1 MHTKRRSPPWAWTFV
16 LVVGIFLS
24 APASALGDAEVTYTF
39 KAPSL
44 SGAADTTDR
53 SGAAGEGGV
62 TPSGDFVAIEMPG
75 THKFA
80 DRPGVPLLPVK
91 TAKILIPFGEDVHR
105 VRVIPGQAVVL
116 PGAHNIE
123 YSRPPSHSAA
133 GEDAAEDGPDPSIYG
148 SGDPFP
154 GALFRVVST
163 QMKRGARILIVN
175 LFPVQYR
182 PASGEVSYYEDLR
195 VIVETTRTEQPAG
208 EESSGPGDLT
218 PAARTVDNPSE
229 LRTYPGME
237 VGDDGSL
244 MMMRTAEPPYIYVI
258 ITNSTLESSFQV
270 LAAHKISRGVSAT
283 VVTTTWIYANY
294 DGTRPDGGTDNQ
306 TRIRNFIIDA
316 YNNWETEYVL
326 LGGDDEIIPH
336 RGCYGYVS
344 TLPSPTTD
352 DDIPTDLYYACLDGT
367 WDNDADGIYG
377 ESNDGIGG
385 SEIDLMSEVYVGRA
399 AVDTTTEADNFVSK
413 TIDYE
418 QGTPPESGLM
428 TGTQLYHAP
437 LTWGGDHK
445 DEIAAY
451 FPSEWDITTLYE
463 RDGTCSSTTVVNA
476 LNSNDHSI
484 LNSAGHGNNG
494 GFSNINR
501 SHVDGLTNTSYP
513 FVYTWA
519 CYTAS
524 FDNRTSS
531 GSYESDDCIAEH
543 FVENAT
549 GAFAYVGNSR
559 YGWYSRGSTGGTSQ
573 QFDTAFFDAFFNEGI
588 TNLGKT
594 LVDSKEDLI
603 GSVGATGSYRWVYFC
618 LNLLG
623 DPETSLQG
631 GVAPKAS
638 ILFFTTHSG
647 GRPSEVERLK
657 SLGYAVTESFDAAD
671 LTLVNLRNYDIL
683 MIYFTASADYST
695 QNTEIRNWVRDE
707 RGGLIV
713 VQPGAVGSVSVF
725 SAGFEVSVSSLSV
738 PLTYAA
744 CMTNNLHP
752 ITYGLADADL
762 SGNFDQVEDTDIGS
776 DWDILARDCDDTSQ
790 VVLLAG
796 AYGSGRLVFNTHNFA
811 EYSSD
816 AGSDQY
822 LEQMLEWAL
831 TGNRTTVLVAAAD
844 DADDAVNLLD
854 RYPDLGPVHYFDART
869 GTPSLDL
876 MHDYDVVM
884 TWTNYTYSDAVAM
897 GNALADYVDGG
908 GKVLLNMFSMGTHTW
923 RLQGRFMDEQYSPI
937 NGGHIDY
944 SDADL
949 GSYDPTHP
957 LMQGVREGSDYYRL
971 QETFLTPGS
980 RWVARWSDGELLA
993 AVKECGRVAAITS
1006 YPGINED
1013 WEGDMMT
1020 LIHNAVQWLTG
1031 KVSVLTAAADST
1043 GNCNNILGMLKSHPG
1058 LGPILDYDAQYGT
1071 PGLGLLDSFPVVMT
1085 WSNYTYND
1093 AVAMGDVLADY
1104 VDGGGKA
1111 LATMFSI
1118 GTHGWAIEGRFADQD
1133 YGPITGGNILYSTFS
1148 LGTYDPDHP
1157 IMNGVSTASAH
1168 YRLDGTSL
1176 TADATEVARWADGE
1190 LFVGVKNDRSTAAVT
1205 AFPAHTWTGD
1215 LDNVIWN
1222 SINWLGAS
1230 RPVIEAVEFD
1240 SCISELCRASIY
1252 VHACDPGGGTL
1263 SFAWQALDEG
1273 GIVGSGPSV
1282 TFDPPNAPPHADP
1295 ARVKVTVTSS
1305 ATGLSASSILNFAV
1319 KLGGDANGSGRV
1331 DILDKRIV
1339 RDAYGSTPFSPHWD
1353 PRADVNCSGRVDI
1366 LDKRVVRDQ
1375 YGWVGLPCRPP
1386 FCEDFNDGVADSWA
1400 TDGSGLWS
1408 VEEVEPGE
1416 GVYVM
1421 EGTGGAS
1428 WRYSTYSR
1436 TYKDFTYESDVTRT
1450 TGNDNA
1456 YNGIIF
1462 RSDGTR
1468 QNCYQFG
1475 TDLDLGWF
1483 WFGKYIGGVL
1493 TFISSG
1499 WEPSPAINRGLGAWN
1514 RLKAVC
1520 RGPNITVYI
1529 NDVLVGSFVDS
1540 SHSQGRVG
1548 VACYDSQSDD
1558 VVQWD
1563 NACVGLDSAVY
1574 EPGTTSAPAPAQDPG
1589 DPGMTPEN
1597 PETEAVE
1604 TPDREPP
1611 EPLPVSD
1618 RPPAV
1623 GVH

>member
-1 MHTKRRSPPWAWTFV
+1 
-16 LVVGIFLS
+16 
-24 APASALGDAEVTYTF
+24 
-39 KAPSL
+39 
-44 SGAADTTDR
+44 
-53 SGAAGEGGV
+53 
-62 TPSGDFVAIEMPG
+62 
-75 THKFA
+75 
-80 DRPGVPLLPVK
+80 
-91 TAKILIPFGEDVHR
+91 
-105 VRVIPGQAVVL
+105 
-116 PGAHNIE
+116 
-123 YSRPPSHSAA
+123 
-133 GEDAAEDGPDPSIYG
+133 
-148 SGDPFP
+148 
-154 GALFRVVST
+154 
-163 QMKRGARILIVN
+163 MKRGARILIVN

-182 PASGEVSYYEDLR
+182 PASGEVSYYKNLR
-195 VIVETTRTEQPAG
+195 VIVETTRTEQQAG

-218 PAARTVDNPSE
+218 PVARTVDNPSE
-229 LRTYPGME
+229 LKTYPGME
-237 VGDDGSL
+237 VTDDGSIR
-244 MMMRTAEPPYIYVI
+244 MMSTAEPPYTYVI
-258 ITNSTLESSFQV
+258 ITSDALESSFGV
-270 LAAHKISRGVSAT
+270 LAAHKISRGISAT
-283 VVTTTWIYANY
+283 VVTTTWVYANY
-294 DGTRPDGGTDNQ
+294 SGTRPAGGTDNQ

-316 YNNWETEYVL
+316 YNNWGTEYVL

-344 TLPSPTTD
+344 TYPSPTTD

-377 ESNDGIGG
+377 ESNDGSGG

-399 AVDTTTEADNFVSK
+399 TVDTTTEADHFVSK
-413 TIDYE
+413 TMAYE

-451 FPSEWDITTLYE
+451 FPTGWGITTLYE

-494 GFSNINR
+494 GFSNIDR
-501 SHVDGLTNTSYP
+501 ADVDGLTNTSYP

-531 GSYESDDCIAEH
+531 GSYETDDCIAEH

-573 QFDTAFFDAFFNEGI
+573 QFDKTFFDTFFNDGI
-588 TNLGKT
+588 DNLGRT
-594 LVDSKEDLI
+594 LVDSKEDLV
-603 GSVGATGSYRWVYFC
+603 GSVGTTGSYRWVYFC

-638 ILFFTTHSG
+638 ILFFSNYSNTSN
-647 GRPSEVERLK
+647 EVERLQ
-657 SLGYAVTESFDAAD
+657 SLGYAVTESSNAAD

-683 MIYFTASADYST
+683 MIYIAEPSYYST
-695 QNTEIRNWVRDE
+695 QNTEIRNWVREE

-713 VQPGAVGSVSVF
+713 VQPNATGSVSVF
-725 SAGFEVSVSSLSV
+725 PAGFEVSISSIYL
-738 PLTYAA
+738 PATYAA
-744 CMTNNLHP
+744 CIANDLHP
-752 ITYGLADADL
+752 ITHGLADADL
-762 SGNFDQVEDTDIGS
+762 SGNFDQVEDTAIGS

-796 AYGSGRLVFNTHNFA
+796 VYGTGRLVFNTHNFNPGSYDPGSN
-811 EYSSD
+811 EYW
-816 AGSDQY
+816 
-822 LEQMLEWAL
+822 EQMLEWAL
-831 TGNRTTVLVAAAD
+831 TGNRTSVLVAAAD
-844 DADDAVNLLD
+844 DVGDAVNLLKN
-854 RYPDLGPVHYFDART
+854 YPDLGPVHYFDARA
-869 GTPSLDL
+869 GTPSLAL
-876 MHDYDVVM
+876 MHYYDVVM
-884 TWTNYTYSDAVAM
+884 TWTNYEYSNAVEM
-897 GNALADYVDGG
+897 GNVLAEYVDGG

-937 NGGHIDY
+937 SGGAIDY

-957 LMQGVREGSDYYRL
+957 LMQGVREVSDYYRL
-971 QETFLTPGS
+971 QETYLTPGA

-993 AVKECGRVAAITS
+993 AVKDCGRVAAITG

-1020 LIHNAVQWLTG
+1020 LIHNTIQWLTG
-1031 KVSVLTAAADST
+1031 KVSVLAAASDMT
-1043 GNCNNILGMLKSHPG
+1043 GNYNNILGMLKGNPG
-1058 LGPILDYDAQYGT
+1058 LGPILDYSVRYGT
-1071 PGLGLLDSFPVVMT
+1071 PGRGLLESFPVVMT
-1085 WSNYTYND
+1085 WTNYPYND
-1093 AVAMGDVLADY
+1093 PVAMGDILADY

-1111 LATMFSI
+1111 LTTMFSM
-1118 GTHGWAIEGRFADQD
+1118 GTHGYAMEGRFVDQD
-1133 YGPITGGNILYSTFS
+1133 YGPITGSDTLYSTSS
-1148 LGTYDPDHP
+1148 LGSYDPDHP
-1157 IMNGVSTASAH
+1157 VMNGVSAASSS
-1168 YRLDGTSL
+1168 YRLADTSL

-1205 AFPAHTWTGD
+1205 AFPGHSWTGD

-1230 RPVIEAVEFD
+1230 RPVIEGIEFD
-1240 SCISELCRASIY
+1240 SCISELCTSNILVY
-1252 VHACDPGGGTL
+1252 ACDPAGGTL
-1263 SFAWQALDEG
+1263 SYTWQALDEG
-1273 GIVGSGPSV
+1273 WILGSGPNV
-1282 TFDPPNAPPHADP
+1282 AFDPPNAPSHDYP

-1305 ATGLSASSILNFAV
+1305 ATGLSASSILNITV

-1339 RDAYGSTPFSPHWD
+1339 RDAYGATPTSPNWD

-1375 YGWVGLPCRPP
+1375 YGMTGWACVPP
-1386 FCEDFNDGVADSWA
+1386 FCEDFNDGVANSWV

-1408 VEEVEPGE
+1408 VLEVEPGE
-1416 GVYVM
+1416 SVYVM
-1421 EGTGGAS
+1421 EGNGGS
-1428 WRYSTYSR
+1428 TWRYSTYSR
-1436 TYKDFTYESDVTRT
+1436 VYKDFTYETDVTRT
-1450 TGNDNA
+1450 AGYDNA
-1456 YNGIIF
+1456 FNGIIF
-1462 RSDGTR
+1462 RSDGTL

-1475 TDLDLGWF
+1475 ADLDLGWY
-1483 WFGKYIGGVL
+1483 WFGKYVGGVFTWL
-1493 TFISSG
+1493 TS
-1499 WEPSPAINRGLGAWN
+1499 WRDSPAINLGLGAWN

-1520 RGPNITVYI
+1520 SGPNISLYI
-1529 NDVLVGSFVDS
+1529 NDVLVGSYFDT
-1540 SHSQGRVG
+1540 SHTEGRVG
-1548 VACYDSQSDD
+1548 VVCWDEQSDD
-1558 VVQWD
+1558 VVHWD
-1563 NACVGLDSAVY
+1563 NVCVSLDSAVY
-1574 EPGTTSAPAPAQDPG
+1574 EPGTTSAPAPAEEPG
-1589 DPGMTPEN
+1589 DPRMTPEN
-1597 PETEAVE
+1597 IEAETFES
-1604 TPDREPP
+1604 PDREPP

-1618 RPPAV
+1618 RPPAA
-1623 GVH
+1623 GGN

>member
-1 MHTKRRSPPWAWTFV
+1 MHTKRRSHPWAWTFV
-16 LVVGIFLS
+16 LVVGIFLL
-24 APASALGDAEVTYTF
+24 APTQAMGDTEVTYSF
-39 KAPSL
+39 KAPAL
-44 SGAADTTDR
+44 SGAQETTGRSRAADD
-53 SGAAGEGGV
+53 GPVHAAGE
-62 TPSGDFVAIEMPG
+62 FVSIDMPE
-75 THKFA
+75 TLKFA

-91 TAKILIPFGEDVHR
+91 TAKILIPFGENVGR
-105 VRVIPGQAVVL
+105 VRVIPGKAVVL

-133 GEDAAEDGPDPSIYG
+133 GEEVAEEGPDPSVYG
-148 SGDPFP
+148 SINPFP
-154 GALFRVVST
+154 GTLFKVVST

-182 PASGEVSYYEDLR
+182 PSSGEVSYYENLR

-208 EESSGPGDLT
+208 EESSGQGDLT
-218 PAARTVDNPSE
+218 PVAGTVDNPSE
-229 LRTYPGME
+229 LKTYPGME
-237 VGDDGSL
+237 VADDGSL
-244 MMMRTAEPPYIYVI
+244 MMMRTAEPPYTYVI
-258 ITNSTLESSFQV
+258 ITNSSLESSFEV
-270 LAAHKISRGVSAT
+270 LAAHKNSRGISAT
-283 VVTTTWIYANY
+283 VVTTTWVYENY
-294 DGTRPDGGTDNQ
+294 SGTRPDGGTDNQ

-316 YNNWETEYVL
+316 YNNWGTEYVL
-326 LGGDDEIIPH
+326 LGGDDEVIPH

-344 TLPSPTTD
+344 TFPSPTTD
-352 DDIPTDLYYACLDGT
+352 NDIPTDLYYACLDGT

-377 ESNDGIGG
+377 ESNDGAGG

-399 AVDTTTEADNFVSK
+399 TVDNTTEADNFIFK
-413 TIDYE
+413 TMAYE
-418 QGTPPESGLM
+418 QGTPSQSGLM
-428 TGTQLYHAP
+428 TGTQLYHSP

-451 FPSEWDITTLYE
+451 FSSGWDITTLYE

-501 SHVDGLTNTSYP
+501 THVDGLTNTSYP

-573 QFDTAFFDAFFNEGI
+573 QFDKTFFDSFFNEGI

-603 GSVGATGSYRWVYFC
+603 GSVGSTGAYRWVYFC

-638 ILFFTTHSG
+638 ILFFSSFS
-647 GRPSEVERLK
+647 RPSEVARLQ
-657 SLGYAVTESFDAAD
+657 SLGYAVTESSAPAD

-683 MIYFTASADYST
+683 MIYLTASADYST
-695 QNTEIRNWVRDE
+695 QNTEIRNWVREE

-713 VQPGAVGSVSVF
+713 VQPDETGSVSVF
-725 SAGFEVSVSSLSV
+725 PAGFEVSVGSIYLPSTS
-738 PLTYAA
+738 AA
-744 CMTNNLHP
+744 CITNDLHP
-752 ITYGLADADL
+752 ITYGLVDADM
-762 SGNFDQVEDTDIGS
+762 SGNFDQVEDTDIGPS
-776 DWDILARDCDDTSQ
+776 WDILARDCDDTSQ

-796 AYGSGRLVFNTHNFA
+796 VYGSGRLVFNTHNFSR
-811 EYSSD
+811 YSMDS
-816 AGSDQY
+816 GSDQF
-822 LEQMLEWAL
+822 LEQMIEWAL
-831 TGNRTTVLVAAAD
+831 TGNRTSVLVAAAD
-844 DADDAVNLLD
+844 DVGDAVNLLKS
-854 RYPDLGPVHYFDART
+854 YPDLGPVYYFDART

-876 MHDYDVVM
+876 MHYYDVVM

-897 GNALADYVDGG
+897 GDALADYVDTG

-923 RLQGRFMDEQYSPI
+923 RLQGRFMGEQYSPI
-937 NGGHIDY
+937 NGGAIDY

-957 LMQGVREGSDYYRL
+957 LMQGVGEVSDYYRL
-971 QETFLTPGS
+971 QDTYLTPGS

-1006 YPGINED
+1006 YPGINEN

-1020 LIHNAVQWLTG
+1020 LMHNAVQWLTG
-1031 KVSVLTAAADST
+1031 KVSVLTATADSAT
-1043 GNCNNILGMLKSHPG
+1043 NCNSILGMLKQDPG
-1058 LGPILDYDAQYGT
+1058 LGPILQYDAQYGT
-1071 PGLGLLDSFPVVMT
+1071 PGLGLLESFPVVMT
-1085 WSNYTYND
+1085 WTNYHYND
-1093 AVAMGDVLADY
+1093 PVAMGDVLADY

-1111 LATMFSI
+1111 LTTMFAL
-1118 GTHGWAIEGRFADQD
+1118 GTHGWAMEGRFADQD
-1133 YGPITGGNILYSTFS
+1133 YGPIEGEAIIYSPSS

-1157 IMNGVSTASAH
+1157 IMNGVSTASAG
-1168 YRLDGTSL
+1168 YRLADTSL

-1190 LFVGVKNDRSTAAVT
+1190 LFVGVKNDRSTAAVAAYP
-1205 AFPAHTWTGD
+1205 AFSWTGD

-1240 SCISELCRASIY
+1240 SCISELCRSNIH
-1252 VHACDPGGGTL
+1252 VHACDPAGGTL
-1263 SFAWQALDEG
+1263 SYVWQALDEG
-1273 GIVGSGPSV
+1273 VISGSGPSV
-1282 TFDPPNAPPHADP
+1282 AFDPPNAPPHAYP

-1305 ATGLSASSILNFAV
+1305 ATGLSASSILNITV

-1339 RDAYGSTPFSPHWD
+1339 RDAYGSTPFTPNWD

-1386 FCEDFNDGVADSWA
+1386 FCEDFNDGVANSWV

-1408 VEEVEPGE
+1408 VQEVEPGE

-1421 EGTGGAS
+1421 EGNGGS
-1428 WRYSTYSR
+1428 TWRYSTYSR
-1436 TYKDFTYESDVTRT
+1436 VYKDFTYEADVTRT
-1450 TGNDNA
+1450 VGNDNA
-1456 YNGIIF
+1456 FNGIIF
-1462 RSDGTR
+1462 RSDGTQ

-1483 WFGKYIGGVL
+1483 WFGKYVGGVF
-1493 TFISSG
+1493 TWITSWSD
-1499 WEPSPAINRGLGAWN
+1499 SPAINRGLGTWN

-1520 RGPNITVYI
+1520 SGPNISVYI
-1529 NDVLVGSFVDS
+1529 NDVLVGSFVDT
-1540 SHSQGRVG
+1540 SHSEGRVG
-1548 VACYDSQSDD
+1548 VICADFSGD

-1563 NACVGLDSAVY
+1563 NACVSLDSAVY
-1574 EPGTTSAPAPAQDPG
+1574 EPGTTSAPVPTG
-1589 DPGMTPEN
+1589 DPGNPCMTPEN
-1597 PETEAVE
+1597 REAKAVE
-1604 TPDREPP
+1604 PPDREAP